1 MESTA
6 YGSSKTHHFHEI
18 KPKLEEYLKKKP
30 DVNND
35 EKQQVKLN
43 NWSFDEGEK
52 AHLTWISSPFAR

>member
-43 NWSFDEGEK
+43 NWSFDEGRK
-52 AHLTWISSPFAR
+52 RI